1 MGLEIISLKGGIP
14 FLLGPLERSSTVYT
28 FEIAQ

>member
-1 MGLEIISLKGGIP
+1 MDPEIVSLMGGFP